1 MRALFTG
8 ASSPLGARVLSCLLA
23 DDAYTEVWCGV
34 HEREVEIT
42 HPKLRRFKLR
52 LEGEFSLDEI
62 PAPLDLVVHFAGVTH
77 ARDERRYWDVNQR
90 GTARLAEN
98 ARRLGCRRFVYV
110 STRCAATGSGAYG
123 ESKLA
128 AEVELRRLDWE
139 SLLIL
144 RPSEVYGGGGSEGID
159 KFIRAARKVRVVPL
173 LFGDARLQFAPL
185 HVVDFV
191 RATCDLLSEPKR
203 GVHVLEMCGP
213 ESLSGAELARRIG
226 RRFKALPIP
235 VWWPAL
241 AFTLRALRRVGLN
254 VVAPDQIERLTGPK
268 TATRPTPDPALD
280 APAIRF
286 MLD

>member
-8 ASSPLGARVLSCLLA
+8 ASSPLGGRVLRCLLE
-23 DDAYTEVWCGV
+23 DSAYTEVWCGV
-34 HEREVEIT
+34 HERDVEIT

-52 LEGEFSLDEI
+52 LEGEASLGEI
-62 PAPLDLVVHFAGVTH
+62 PAPLDTVIHFAGVTH
-77 ARDERRYWDVNQR
+77 ARDEQRYWDVNLR

-98 ARRLGCRRFVYV
+98 ARELGCRRFAYV
-110 STRCAATGSGAYG
+110 STRCATEGSGAYG

-128 AEVELRRLDWE
+128 AERALQRLDWD

-144 RPSEVYGGGGSEGID
+144 RPSEVYGGGGSEGVD
-159 KFIRAARKVRVVPL
+159 KFIRAARRLRVVPL

-185 HVVDFV
+185 HVEDFV
-191 RATCDLLSEPKR
+191 RAACALLSEPR
-203 GVHVLEMCGP
+203 PDVQVLELCGP

-226 RRFKALPIP
+226 RRFKALPLP
-235 VWWPAL
+235 LWWPAL
-241 AFTLRALRRVGLN
+241 AFALRALRRVGLN
-254 VVAPDQIERLTGPK
+254 PVAPDQLERLTGPK
-268 TATRPTPDPALD
+268 TANHSTPDPALD

>member
-8 ASSPLGARVLSCLLA
+8 ASSLLGGRVVRCLLEDSA
-23 DDAYTEVWCGV
+23 VTEVWCGV
-34 HEREVEIT
+34 HERDVEIA
-42 HPKLRRFKLR
+42 HPKLRRFHLR
-52 LEGEFSLDEI
+52 LEGEASLDEI
-62 PAPLDLVVHFAGVTH
+62 PAPLGLAVHFAGVTH
-77 ARDERRYWDVNQR
+77 ARDERLYRDVNLR

-110 STRCAATGSGAYG
+110 STRCATEGSGVYG

-128 AEVELRRLDWE
+128 AERELRRLDWE

-159 KFIRAARKVRVVPL
+159 KFIGLARKVRVVPL

-185 HVVDFV
+185 HVDDFV
-191 RATCDLLSEPKR
+191 RATCALLSEPR
-203 GVHVLEMCGP
+203 DGVHVLELCGP

-226 RRFKALPIP
+226 RRFKALPLP
-235 VWWPAL
+235 LWWPAL
-241 AFTLRALRRVGLN
+241 AFALRALRRVRLSP
-254 VVAPDQIERLTGPK
+254 VAPDQIERLTGPK
-268 TATRPTPDPALD
+268 TASSPTPDPALD
-280 APAIRF
+280 APVIRF

>member
-8 ASSPLGARVLSCLLA
+8 ASSPLGGRVLRCLLA

-42 HPKLRRFKLR
+42 HPKLRRFKLN
-52 LEGEFSLDEI
+52 LEGEFGLDEI

-77 ARDERRYWDVNQR
+77 ARDEQRYWDVNRR
-90 GTARLAEN
+90 GTARLAES
-98 ARRLGCRRFVYV
+98 AQRLGCRRFVYV
-110 STRCAATGSGAYG
+110 STRCATEGSGAYG

-128 AEVELRRLDWE
+128 AELELRRHDWE

-159 KFIRAARKVRVVPL
+159 KFISAARKVRVVPL

-185 HVVDFV
+185 HVDDFV
-191 RATCDLLSEPKR
+191 RATCALLSEPR
-203 GVHVLEMCGP
+203 PGGHVLEMCGP
-213 ESLSGAELARRIG
+213 ESLSGAQVARRIG

-235 VWWPAL
+235 LWWPAL
-241 AFTLRALRRVGLN
+241 ALTLRALRRVRLN
-254 VVAPDQIERLTGPK
+254 PVAPDQLERLTGPK
-268 TATRPTPDPALD
+268 TANHSTPAPALA
-280 APAIRF
+280 APVIRF